1 MKLTNHYA
9 ALALFALMSILFTH
23 PTYAH
28 VMVAQH
34 GTLNIAE
41 DGVYMV
47 LSLPITA
54 FAGVDD
60 NDDGRLS
67 KAEFGLHRSA
77 IVLAVKDQIVLADG
91 NGKLDLKGLL
101 ISPVTAHDSPTDS
114 ASQLIVMG
122 RFEPPE
128 LGSPLKYQ
136 VGLFGTQPSERV
148 LEITATNKMKN
159 LQQAI
164 RLTPDINVMHLFAG

>member
-1 MKLTNHYA
+1 MNLTNHYA
-9 ALALFALMSILFTH
+9 ALALFALMSTLFTH
-23 PTYAH
+23 TTYAH

-34 GTLNIAE
+34 GILNIAE

-54 FAGVDD
+54 FAGIDD

-67 KAEFGLHRSA
+67 IAEFDLHRSA
-77 IVLAVKDQIVLADG
+77 IELAVKDHIILADG
-91 NGKLDLKGLL
+91 NGNLDLKGLL
-101 ISPVTAHDSPTDS
+101 LSPVTEHDSPTDS

-128 LGSPLKYQ
+128 PGSPVKYQ
-136 VGLFGTQPSERV
+136 VSLFGTQPSERV
-148 LEITATNKMKN
+148 LEIIATNKTN
-159 LQQAI
+159 DQQQAI
-164 RLTPDINVMHLFAG
+164 RLTPDINVMHLFVG